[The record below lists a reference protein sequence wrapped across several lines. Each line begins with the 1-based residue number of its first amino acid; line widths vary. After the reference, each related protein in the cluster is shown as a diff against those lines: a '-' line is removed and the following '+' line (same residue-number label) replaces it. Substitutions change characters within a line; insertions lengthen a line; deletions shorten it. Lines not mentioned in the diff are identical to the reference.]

1 MNKTFL
7 VLAAMIA
14 ASSALAQSFES
25 QVVDSLHP
33 FVNEDA
39 FAGVGPC
46 GVLDIKT
53 IRPFNLD
60 EATDLVKPCIDA
72 FAKKYS
78 AKAVTEAGFL
88 SAPQS
93 GQPGKAG
100 LLIKTDMTAGSKA
113 HRELVSAISRRQG
126 RLLGH
131 LVKVL
136 TKDETAPA
144 SVSTLQKAID
154 SCMLLTVVR
163 DVRSGEDFVKI
174 YGKCLTKNADLK
186 IKDLRAAEG
195 LAVTVKTDASGAQ
208 VEAYNGFVTV
218 NAGKGPVKVMVV
230 AYGAN
235 VVMPLVAAN

>member
-1 MNKTFL
+1 MKKNLL
-7 VLAAMIA
+7 VLVALIA
-14 ASSALAQSFES
+14 AVSARAQSFES
-25 QVVDSLHP
+25 QVVDSLRP
-33 FVNEDA
+33 FVAEDA
-39 FAGVGPC
+39 FAGVGAC

-60 EATDLVKPCIDA
+60 EASDLVKPCMDA
-72 FAKKYS
+72 VAKKYA
-78 AKAVTEAGFL
+78 AKAITEPGFL

-100 LLIKTDMTAGSKA
+100 LLVKTDMAAGSKG
-113 HRELVSAISRRQG
+113 HRDLVAGISHRQG

-136 TKDETAPA
+136 TKDEVTPA
-144 SVSTLQKAID
+144 AVSTLQKAID
-154 SCMLLTVVR
+154 GCMLLTVVR

-186 IKDLRAAEG
+186 ITEIRPAEG
-195 LAVTVKTDASGAQ
+195 LAVTVKTDATGAQ

-218 NAGKGPVKVMVV
+218 NAGKGPVSVMVV
-230 AYGAN
+230 AYGSQ
-235 VVMPLVAAN
+235 VYLP

>member
-1 MNKTFL
+1 MKKTFL
-7 VLAAMIA
+7 VLVALIA
-14 ASSALAQSFES
+14 GTSARAQFES

-33 FVNEDA
+33 FVAEDA
-39 FAGVGPC
+39 FADVGAC

-60 EATDLVKPCIDA
+60 EASDLIKPCMDA
-72 FAKKYS
+72 VAKKYS

-93 GQPGKAG
+93 GQPGKTG

-113 HRELVSAISRRQG
+113 HRDLVAALGRRQN

-131 LVKVL
+131 MTKVM
-136 TKDETAPA
+136 TKDEVQP
-144 SVSTLQKAID
+144 SSISTLQKAID

-174 YGKCLTKNADLK
+174 YGKCLTRNSELK
-186 IKDLRAAEG
+186 IKEIRAAEG
-195 LAVTVKTDASGAQ
+195 LAVTVKTDATGAQ
-208 VEAYNGFVTV
+208 VESYNGFVTV
-218 NAGKGPVKVMVV
+218 NAGKGPVQVMVV
-230 AYGAN
+230 AYGSQ
-235 VVMPLVAAN
+235 VFLP